1 MPDET
6 YPLPFTELTG
16 TPPNGSASFGTEL
29 NQSDPVGTP
38 PTPSAPDG
46 IVPNA
51 TEPFRNVPN
60 VSADFRSVPP
70 SSVPGGTVPSGSAAF
85 GPRRKETHTL
95 TVREVARLFEAAGV
109 ARTERSVTK
118 WCQPNPH
125 GLARLDAY
133 YDPNERR
140 YFVTR
145 QSVDAAIAE
154 EKARQARFPVEPRPA
169 APIRTEPNP
178 PEPSGPAPSRTE
190 TRPRSSEAE
199 PEAVAQLRRELRDL
213 QITNRGKD
221 YFIERLE
228 KERDRMLQQ
237 VVEANRTVGQLE
249 TRLLQLGGPDRPEL
263 GETRPSA

>member
-6 YPLPFTELTG
+6 HPLPFTEPNPTVPDG
-16 TPPNGSASFGTEL
+16 T
-29 NQSDPVGTP
+29 TP
-38 PTPSAPDG
+38 SPSAPDG
-46 IVPNA
+46 TVPSS
-51 TEPFRNVPN
+51 TEPFGTGPN
-60 VSADFRSVPP
+60 ASAEFRPVPP
-70 SSVPGGTVPSGSAAF
+70 SSVPAGTVPTASVPF

-125 GLARLDAY
+125 GLVRLDAY

-154 EKARQARFPVEPRPA
+154 EKARQARFPVEPRAA
-169 APIRTEPNP
+169 APNR
-178 PEPSGPAPSRTE
+178 PEPQSPEPGGPGPSRTE
-190 TRPRSSEAE
+190 TRPRSSE
-199 PEAVAQLRRELRDL
+199 PEAVEQLRRELRDL

-249 TRLLQLGGPDRPEL
+249 TRLLQLEGPDRPDL
-263 GETRPSA
+263 GEARTSG

>member
-6 YPLPFTELTG
+6 HPLPFTELTG
-16 TPPNGSASFGTEL
+16 TPPNGSASFGTEP
-29 NQSDPVGTP
+29 NPSDPGGTP
-38 PTPSAPDG
+38 PSPAVADG
-46 IVPNA
+46 TVPPPAEPFGTLPNA
-51 TEPFRNVPN
+51 
-60 VSADFRSVPP
+60 SADFRSVPP
-70 SSVPGGTVPSGSAAF
+70 TSAPAGTVPTASVPF

-169 APIRTEPNP
+169 APNCPEPNP
-178 PEPSGPAPSRTE
+178 PEPGGPAPSRTE
-190 TRPRSSEAE
+190 ARPRSSEPE
-199 PEAVAQLRRELRDL
+199 PEAVEQLRRELRDL

-249 TRLLQLGGPDRPEL
+249 TRLLQLGGPNRPEL

>member
-6 YPLPFTELTG
+6 HPLPFTELNPSESFGAGPKPSDPGG
-16 TPPNGSASFGTEL
+16 TPPSPSVADGTVPPPAEPFGTR
-29 NQSDPVGTP
+29 
-38 PTPSAPDG
+38 
-46 IVPNA
+46 PNA
-51 TEPFRNVPN
+51 SADFRNVPP
-60 VSADFRSVPP
+60 SA
-70 SSVPGGTVPSGSAAF
+70 VPGGTVPSGSAAF

-154 EKARQARFPVEPRPA
+154 EKARQARFPVEPRTATPNR
-169 APIRTEPNP
+169 PEPNP
-178 PEPSGPAPSRTE
+178 PEPGGTAPSRTE

-199 PEAVAQLRRELRDL
+199 PEAVEQLRRELRDL

>member
-6 YPLPFTELTG
+6 HPLPFTELNPSDAFGAGPNPTNLGG
-16 TPPNGSASFGTEL
+16 TRPS
-29 NQSDPVGTP
+29 
-38 PTPSAPDG
+38 PSAPDG
-46 IVPNA
+46 IVPPPA
-51 TEPFRNVPN
+51 EPFGTAPNASADFRGIPN
-60 VSADFRSVPP
+60 VSA
-70 SSVPGGTVPSGSAAF
+70 PGGTVPSGSAAF

-169 APIRTEPNP
+169 TANRPEPQP
-178 PEPSGPAPSRTE
+178 PEPGGPAPSRTE
-190 TRPRSSEAE
+190 TRPRSSEPE
-199 PEAVAQLRRELRDL
+199 PEAVEQLRRELRDL

-249 TRLLQLGGPDRPEL
+249 TRLLQLEGPDRPEL
-263 GETRPSA
+263 GKARTSG

>member
-1 MPDET
+1 MPDDT
-6 YPLPFTELTG
+6 HPLPFAELTG
-16 TPPNGSASFGTEL
+16 TPPNASASFGTEP
-29 NQSDPVGTP
+29 NPSDPIGTVP
-38 PTPSAPDG
+38 PPAEPYG
-46 IVPNA
+46 NRPNA
-51 TEPFRNVPN
+51 
-60 VSADFRSVPP
+60 SADF
-70 SSVPGGTVPSGSAAF
+70 GTVPNGSAPSGTAPTGSVPF

-169 APIRTEPNP
+169 TPNRTEPQP
-178 PEPSGPAPSRTE
+178 PDLGGPSPSRTE
-190 TRPRSSEAE
+190 ARPRGAEPE
-199 PEAVAQLRRELRDL
+199 PEAVEQLRRELRDL

-249 TRLLQLGGPDRPEL
+249 TRLLQLGGPDRPDL
-263 GETRPSA
+263 GEHRPNP